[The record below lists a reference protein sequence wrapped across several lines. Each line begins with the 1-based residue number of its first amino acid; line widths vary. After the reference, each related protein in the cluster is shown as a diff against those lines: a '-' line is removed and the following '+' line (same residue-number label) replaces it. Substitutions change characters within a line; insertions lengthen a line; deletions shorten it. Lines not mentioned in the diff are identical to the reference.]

1 MVGLKGSKTKN
12 MKNPKQTVHPLSA
25 QIKTEILQIV
35 EAFDLGPFEGLLTF
49 ESRGKYVLTAF
60 KTRTGTYEHYYR
72 IK

>member
-1 MVGLKGSKTKN
+1 MVGLKGSKTKT
-12 MKNPKQTVHPLSA
+12 MKNPKQTAHPLSA

-49 ESRGKYVLTAF
+49 ESRDKYVLTAF
-60 KTRTGTYEHYYR
+60 KTRTGIYEHYYR